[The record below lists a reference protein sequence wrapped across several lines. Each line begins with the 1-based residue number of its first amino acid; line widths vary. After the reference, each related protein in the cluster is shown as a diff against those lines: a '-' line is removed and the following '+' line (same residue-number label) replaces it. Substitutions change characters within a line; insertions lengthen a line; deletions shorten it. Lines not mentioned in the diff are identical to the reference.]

1 MINKIVKYGIVGIG
15 GMGSNHAKT
24 ILSNTV
30 TNASLEGVCDLNMKY
45 KE

>member
-24 ILSNTV
+24 ILSNTGDIPHP
-30 TNASLEGVCDLNMKY
+30 NAEIKDK
-45 KE
+45 